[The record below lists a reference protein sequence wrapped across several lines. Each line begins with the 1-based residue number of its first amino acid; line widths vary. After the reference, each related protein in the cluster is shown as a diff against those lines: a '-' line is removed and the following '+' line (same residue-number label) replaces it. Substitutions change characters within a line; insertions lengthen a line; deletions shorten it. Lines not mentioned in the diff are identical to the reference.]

1 METKV
6 FHFSHLFVSSLFIVV
21 HSFFVVLRSLALFV
35 VMCSL
40 FWVDMH
46 CSWYEISVFGELA
59 VLNRDENDELVD
71 RKILSNVV
79 VDVVVVLIV
88 ESLSFAA

>member
-1 METKV
+1 MEKKR
-6 FHFSHLFVSSLFIVV
+6 FHLLHLFVGSLFVV
-21 HSFFVVLRSLALFV
+21 AHSFFLVLRSLALFV

-40 FWVDMH
+40 FWVDIH
-46 CSWYEISVFGELA
+46 CSRYEISVFGVLA

-71 RKILSNVV
+71 RKIPSNVV
-79 VDVVVVLIV
+79 VIVVAV